1 MTTSG
6 ETARLSALNAVLKVL
21 VRHANL
27 LQPQPFEE
35 LADAVAELVSFH
47 RIALLVPEGSD
58 HRRVY
63 AVTRGL
69 ASPALFGRRAPM
81 VPAVVRRVYVE
92 QLPLFVDDTRQGKES
107 DRATIDADALSY
119 VVFPVRV
126 GDAGGA
132 SRVIAELMLTFHE
145 AGGARQVPVALMQE
159 VADVLGSTLERAL
172 RLARDRRLAM
182 ILKTSGDAMLAWDR
196 EGRVTDANAAA
207 LVLTGRPRGQ
217 LIGVPII
224 ELLGPMADGRGPL
237 ELAASAGRG
246 MSTEMTDRV
255 TMASGVRLDL
265 FARSMS
271 AGRDLRRVV
280 VAATITAVADDPLV
294 AAHALLRDL
303 TQVVVAEKEAAQRLS
318 RIHELEEQHRTLL
331 DNAPLI
337 IFRLDPRTAEL
348 VYLNRHA
355 ERLLGVPMDEALA
368 ALGFLRA
375 AHADP
380 EGVQCFDSAVAR
392 ARAVGDAQP
401 SQGDPLQVTPSASR
415 PPAYE
420 ARLSRRNDDAITAR
434 GTIYPLL
441 SERGEL
447 VAIEGLLVDVSAE
460 HAARTRLIQNDRLA
474 TLGTLAAGIAH
485 EINNPAAFILLGLD
499 MLDRLL
505 KGAGITMDP
514 AASEGA
520 AELLHEL
527 RDSIRRIVDIARDL
541 RLFASSPSQD
551 NGRRTVIDVNRTV
564 ESALSLTRGQIIE
577 RAQLHR
583 SLEEVPPVL
592 MDDGRLAQVL
602 VNLLVNAAQAI
613 PKAYGRDH
621 SITVSTRSDGQ
632 TVEIEVRDTGVGIPR
647 EILARIW
654 QPFFTTKSADLGTG
668 LGLAISR
675 EIVERA
681 GGRIWAESPLP
692 RLDGSADSAA
702 DSTSGARFVIS
713 LPAAGTGES
722 EAPTPILSPLPQIP
736 AARVRVLVVED
747 EPSLAKALA
756 NELGRLHH
764 VVLASSA
771 AEALTQMEG
780 ESFDVVLC
788 DLRMPGMSGEA
799 LYTRVEQIDQV
810 HARRFIFMT
819 GVGFGADVER
829 FLAAAGRP
837 VLEKPFS
844 ADAALD
850 AIVKVVSRNSAKS

>member
-6 ETARLSALNAVLKVL
+6 ETARLSSLNAVLRVL

-27 LQPQPFEE
+27 LQPQPFGEFS
-35 LADAVAELVSFH
+35 DAVAQIIPFH
-47 RIALLVPEGSD
+47 RIAVLVPEGPE

-63 AVTRGL
+63 AVMRGTTHPV
-69 ASPALFGRRAPM
+69 AFGGRAAAI
-81 VPAVVRRVYVE
+81 PAVVRCVYVE
-92 QLPLFVDDTRQGKES
+92 QLPFFLDDTREGTEI
-107 DRATIDADALSY
+107 DRAAAKIGALSY
-119 VVFPVRV
+119 VVFPVRSRD
-126 GDAGGA
+126 GKSA
-132 SRVIAELMLTFHE
+132 SRVIAEMVLTFPE
-145 AGGARQVPVALMQE
+145 VGGARRAPIELLQE
-159 VADVLGSTLERAL
+159 VADLLGSTLERAN

-196 EGRVTDANAAA
+196 EGRITDANAAA
-207 LVLTGRPRGQ
+207 LVLTGRPRDQ
-217 LIGVPII
+217 LIGTPII
-224 ELLGPMADGRGPL
+224 ELLAPLPDGRGPL

-246 MSTEMTDRV
+246 LSTEMTDRI
-255 TMASGVRLDL
+255 ALAPGVRLDL
-265 FARSMS
+265 LARSMS
-271 AGRDLRRVV
+271 PSRSLRRIV
-280 VAATITAVADDPLV
+280 VAATITAVDDDPLV

-303 TQVVVAEKEAAQRLS
+303 SHVVSAEQEAAQRLS

-337 IFRLDPRTAEL
+337 IFRLDPVTGEL

-355 ERLLGVPMDEALA
+355 ERLLGVPMSEALA
-368 ALGFLRA
+368 TPGFLRA

-380 EGVQCFDSAVAR
+380 DGAQCFDDAVAH
-392 ARAVGDAQP
+392 ARAGGGVISSDGDLQRVVAP
-401 SQGDPLQVTPSASR
+401 SLRS
-415 PPAYE
+415 PPYE
-420 ARLSRRNDDAITAR
+420 ARLSRRNEDTITAR
-434 GTIYPLL
+434 GTVYPLL
-441 SERGEL
+441 SEGGEL

-460 HAARTRLIQNDRLA
+460 HTARTRLVQNDRLA
-474 TLGTLAAGIAH
+474 TLGTLAAGVAH

-514 AASEGA
+514 TASQGA
-520 AELLHEL
+520 ADLLHEL

-541 RLFASSPSQD
+541 RLFASPPSAD

-577 RAQLHR
+577 RAQLFR
-583 SLEEVPPVL
+583 RLDEVPPVL
-592 MDDGRLAQVL
+592 MEDGRLAQVV

-613 PKAYGRDH
+613 PKAYGRDQG
-621 SITVSTRSDGQ
+621 ITVSTRSDGRS
-632 TVEIEVRDTGVGIPR
+632 VEIEVRDTGVGIPK

-668 LGLAISR
+668 LGLSISR

-681 GGRIWAESPLP
+681 GGQIWAESPP
-692 RLDGSADSAA
+692 PPVEGADPEQPVSGS
-702 DSTSGARFVIS
+702 RFVIS
-713 LPAAGTGES
+713 LPAAGRGELV
-722 EAPTPILSPLPQIP
+722 TPATSPLPRTLS
-736 AARVRVLVVED
+736 ARVRVLVVED
-747 EPSLAKALA
+747 EPSLARAFGD
-756 NELGRLHH
+756 ELGRLHQVT
-764 VVLASSA
+764 VVSGAMDALAA
-771 AEALTQMEG
+771 IERQ
-780 ESFDVVLC
+780 SFDVILC

-799 LYTRVEQIDQV
+799 LYTRVAQIDSA

-844 ADAALD
+844 ADDALE
-850 AIVKVVSRNSAKS
+850 AIVKVVSRNNAAKH